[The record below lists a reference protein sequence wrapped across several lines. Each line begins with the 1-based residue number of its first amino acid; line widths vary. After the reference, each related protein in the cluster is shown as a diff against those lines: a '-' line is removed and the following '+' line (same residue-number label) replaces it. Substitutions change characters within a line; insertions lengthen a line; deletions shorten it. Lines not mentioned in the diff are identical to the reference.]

1 LSGKPE
7 IGGFLSR
14 KKRTVLLI
22 LAGLLALAG
31 LWLLL
36 AAIFSPGEI
45 LRLQATLAPTLLI
58 PPQAVMP

>member
-1 LSGKPE
+1 M
-7 IGGFLSR
+7 
-14 KKRTVLLI
+14 RTILLI